1 MSKFRFL
8 GERRALKE
16 FESLPPERR
25 DIVFYS
31 EGAGDWP
38 HVGPVVELLLT
49 AHGRNVT
56 YLSSDESDPGL
67 SLEHPNFWSCMVG
80 SGTARTVLF
89 ARLECRHFV
98 MTLPDL
104 DSFWLKR
111 SVHPVHYVY
120 LFHSMNSTHASYRN
134 GAFDAYDTILCVGPY
149 QVEEIRRTE
158 RARGLRAKELVEHG
172 SVKLDSVLAEVAGR
186 VASDHTADTPR
197 VLVAPSWGDCSL
209 IEQPVGIEVIDV
221 LVAAGYPTT
230 LRLHPMTVRRLP
242 KLVDDIV
249 RRYGGR
255 AGFTLEQDMN
265 AVDSWLRSSVMISD
279 WSGAAI
285 EFAFALQ
292 RPVIYIDT
300 PQKTVNPEW
309 RQLDVVPFEA
319 LVREEIG
326 RIVNSRDVHTLPA
339 VIGASLAEPE
349 AMRERA
355 LAARAK
361 HVFNVGRSATAAAD
375 YLASLETRVVEANA
389 S

>member
-8 GERRALKE
+8 AERRALKD

-38 HVGPVVELLLT
+38 HLGAVVELLLS

-56 YLSSDESDPGL
+56 YVSSDPSDPGL

-111 SVHPVHYVY
+111 SIHPVHYVY
-120 LFHSMNSTHASYRN
+120 LFHSMNSTHASYRS
-134 GAFDAYDTILCVGPY
+134 GAFDAYDTVLCVGPY
-149 QVEEIRRTE
+149 QVEEIRRRE
-158 RARGLRAKELVEHG
+158 RARGLPAKELVEHG
-172 SVKLDSVLAEVAGR
+172 SVKLDSLLAEVGGR
-186 VASDHTADTPR
+186 GAVEQGADPPR

-209 IEQPVGIEVIDV
+209 IEQPVGFELVDV
-221 LVAAGYPTT
+221 LLAAGYPTT

-242 KLVDDIV
+242 KLVDDIG
-249 RRYGGR
+249 RRYDGH
-255 AGFTLEQDMN
+255 AGFALEQDMN
-265 AVDSWLRSSVMISD
+265 AVDSWLGASVMISD

-285 EFAFALQ
+285 EYAFALQ
-292 RPVIYIDT
+292 RPVIYINT

-309 RQLDVVPFEA
+309 RAIELVPFEERI
-319 LVREEIG
+319 REEIG
-326 RIVNSRDVHTLPA
+326 QVVTARDVHTVPG
-339 VIGASLAEPE
+339 VINASLAQPD

-375 YLASLETRVVEANA
+375 YLASLPVHMVEANV